1 MSIVPHRLA
10 LAGASLLVG
19 ILSGCGGSGPPQGP
33 PQGGPVEVTTAK
45 PLVLETLDWDPY
57 TGRLAPIEEVDI
69 RARVSGYLLSH
80 HFDEGQMVEKG
91 QLLFV
96 IDPRPY
102 EAAVDQ
108 AKAAREEAIAK
119 QKQADANVGA
129 AEARKQQTAAR
140 LELAVAQ
147 LKRAKPLV
155 PSGAVSE
162 DEYDEIL
169 SSARQAEADGFA
181 ADAEIESA
189 KAAKSGAEAAIIS
202 AEAALVAAELDLSYC
217 RIEAPISGRIGR
229 RMVTEGNLVSGGLG
243 ASVLTNIVSINPIH
257 AYIDANE
264 QALLKYIR
272 LDHSNKRSSSRDVK
286 TPVFMALSDE
296 EGYPHQGYIDFVDN
310 RVDQSTGSIRARTIF
325 PNDEELLIPGV
336 FVKIQIP
343 GSAAEPRVL
352 IPDSAIANDQTS
364 KIVYVVGEGN
374 KLKVQTI
381 KTGAI
386 SKGHRVVT
394 DGLTGEETIVIRGLQ
409 RCRPGAEV
417 KATSEELTPDESS
430 LLPDSYVPVP
440 PDEWLQPA
448 MMPTTA
454 TSGGAAS

>member
-1 MSIVPHRLA
+1 MTV
-10 LAGASLLVG
+10 
-19 ILSGCGGSGPPQGP
+19 
-33 PQGGPVEVTTAK
+33 AK
-45 PLVLETLDWDPY
+45 PLVVETLDWDPY

-69 RARVSGYLLSH
+69 RARVSGYLQSH
-80 HFDEGQMVEKG
+80 HFEEGQLVEKG

-96 IDPRPY
+96 IDTRPY
-102 EAAVDQ
+102 EATVAQ
-108 AKAAREEAIAK
+108 AKAAREEAVAK
-119 QKQADANVGA
+119 QKQSDAEVGA
-129 AEARKQQTAAR
+129 AEARKQQTQAR
-140 LELAVAQ
+140 LELAIAQ

-202 AEAALVAAELDLSYC
+202 AEAALRAAELDLSYC
-217 RIEAPISGRIGR
+217 RIEAPIDGRIGR

-272 LDHSNKRSSSRDVK
+272 LDHSNKRTSSRDAK

-296 EGYPHQGYIDFVDN
+296 EGYPHEGYIDFVDN
-310 RVDQSTGSIRARTIF
+310 RVDQTTGSIRARTIF
-325 PNDEELLIPGV
+325 ANDEELLIPGV

-352 IPDSAIANDQTS
+352 IPDAAIANDQTV

-374 KLKVQTI
+374 KLKVQPI
-381 KTGAI
+381 KTGPMA
-386 SKGHRVVT
+386 KGLRVIT
-394 DGLTGEETIVIRGLQ
+394 EGLTGEETVVIRGLQ
-409 RCRPGAEV
+409 RCRPNAEV
-417 KATSEELTPDESS
+417 KTTVEGLTPDESS
-430 LLPDSYVPVP
+430 LLPDTYEPVP
-440 PDEWLQPA
+440 PEKWLQPA
-448 MMPTTA
+448 MKPVTTGDA
-454 TSGGAAS
+454 GVTS